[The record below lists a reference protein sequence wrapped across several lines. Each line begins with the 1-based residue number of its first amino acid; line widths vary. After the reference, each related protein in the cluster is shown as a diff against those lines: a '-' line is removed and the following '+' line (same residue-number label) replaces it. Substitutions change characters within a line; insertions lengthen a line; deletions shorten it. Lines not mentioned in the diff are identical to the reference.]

1 MTQFKNLIEVTTFF
15 ADQAKATEYLISMR
29 WPNGIKCAHCEHD
42 KVYELKQKVKIFKC
56 AKCRK
61 QFSATKGT
69 IFENSAISLQKWFMA
84 MYLIASHKKGISS
97 CQLARDLSL
106 TQKSAWFVLHRVRFS
121 FQSGT
126 FVHSKGAII
135 EIDETFVGG
144 ETKNKHECKIE
155 RHEDTGHA
163 ISTKVPVLG
172 ILERGGNVTTK
183 VIPNTHKKTLLNEIH
198 ANVADGT
205 KVMTDSYPA
214 YTDLALRY
222 DHETVNHKEK
232 EYVRGNVYTNGIENF
247 WSLFQRGVIG
257 IYHHTSTKHL
267 DKYLDEFEFRFNT
280 RKNSEGERF
289 GKAVSLVSKRL
300 TYAQLIDNGNKE
312 QNDFFKF
319 RPEAE

>member
-1 MTQFKNLIEVTTFF
+1 MQQFNNLIEVTTFF
-15 ADQAKATEYLISMR
+15 ADQAKATDYLIRMR
-29 WPNGIKCAHCEHD
+29 WPNGIRCAHCNHA
-42 KVYELKQKVKIFKC
+42 KVYEMKKTVKIYKC
-56 AKCRK
+56 AQCRK

-69 IFENSAISLQKWFMA
+69 IFENSAIPLQKWFIA

-106 TQKSAWFVLHRVRFS
+106 TQKSAWFVLHRVRFV
-121 FQSGT
+121 FQTGT
-126 FVHSKGAII
+126 FVHSKDAII

-144 ETKNKHECKIE
+144 DTKNKHEHKIE
-155 RHEDTGHA
+155 RNDKGHA
-163 ISTKVPVLG
+163 ISTKTPVIG
-172 ILERGGNVTTK
+172 ILERGGKITTK
-183 VIPNTHKKTLLNEIH
+183 AVKNTHKKTLLPEIYD
-198 ANVADGT
+198 NVEPGT
-205 KVMTDSYPA
+205 KIMTDDYPG
-214 YTDLALRY
+214 YKDLAKIY
-222 DHETVNHKEK
+222 DHQTVNHSEK

-300 TYAQLIDNGNKE
+300 TYAQLIRNGKAE
-312 QNDFFKF
+312 SFIKF
-319 RPEAE
+319 RPVSE